1 MRAILSRRASAV
13 GAVLVATVLVSAQ
26 PLAADEAAARL
37 TEQLTGGAERAWVKT
52 LWQPVLS
59 AEVARCVEGEI
70 WVFAQDGGGTAR
82 TCRDGAVVEHPLAW
96 APAGTRDGLPLIE
109 LDGKQYLVDL
119 RQKPAALEGEPPVL
133 VAILRTLRA
142 SQIDTVEEIRLEF
155 RRR

>member
-1 MRAILSRRASAV
+1 MRAIPTRRAGAV
-13 GAVLVATVLVSAQ
+13 GAMLLAAVLFSAQ
-26 PLAADEAAARL
+26 PLQADDAAARL

-59 AEVARCVEGEI
+59 ADVARCVEGEI
-70 WVFAQDGGGTAR
+70 WVFERHGGGMAR

-109 LDGKQYLVDL
+109 LDGKQYVVDL
-119 RQKPAALEGEPPVL
+119 RQQPAALEGEPPVL

-142 SQIDTVEEIRLEF
+142 SQIETVEEIRLEF